1 MKLIGYRYV
10 EEENREVY
18 VFGFENDLEKVTVSR
33 WSDGLFTVDN
43 VKSFVRFE
51 NVAKAIEHVKN
62 GKVKI
67 LY

>member
-10 EEENREVY
+10 EEENREIY
-18 VFGFENDLEKVTVSR
+18 VFCFEKDLENVTVSR
-33 WSDGLFTVDN
+33 WRDGLFTVDN

-51 NVAKAIEHVKN
+51 NVAKAVEHVKN

>member
-10 EEENREVY
+10 EEENREIY
-18 VFGFENDLEKVTVSR
+18 VFHFENDLEKVTVSR

-51 NVAKAIEHVKN
+51 SVAKAVEHVKN